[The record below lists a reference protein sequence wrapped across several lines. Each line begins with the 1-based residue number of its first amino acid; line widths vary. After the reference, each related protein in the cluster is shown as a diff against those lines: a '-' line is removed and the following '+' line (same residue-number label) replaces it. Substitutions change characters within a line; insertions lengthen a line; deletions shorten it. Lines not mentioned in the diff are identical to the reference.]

1 MTKKAKPRL
10 LAFDG
15 NYVIMRSNYAFRDLS
30 IGDQPS
36 GAVYGYVKTF
46 QDLLQSYQPEVLL
59 PLFDNGRSNYRLA
72 ISEHYK
78 ENRGK
83 KDDKLVNQIRACHE
97 FVELTGLKP
106 YIEKNTEADDL
117 AAKTAK
123 DCHEDYFV
131 MLYSKDHDWQQLTGE
146 DVVFMR
152 PKGRGD
158 GIDIVSYDKAKEDID
173 FPPERWP
180 EIAAIMGDPGD
191 SVYGLKGWG
200 WQRSKKAINKYGDL
214 WNAVAKDPVL
224 SQHSLQIL
232 NNYKMTVL
240 DGSVPKT
247 DVPVEADHVN
257 NLRLNKD
264 NDKLMEFL
272 DKWQMKSFIR
282 QIEDGSFWQRPI

>member
-1 MTKKAKPRL
+1 VTKKAKPRL

-30 IGDQPS
+30 VGDQPS

-59 PLFDNGRSNYRLA
+59 PLFDNGRSSYRLA

-158 GIDIVSYDKAKEDID
+158 GIDIISYDKAKEDI
-173 FPPERWP
+173 FT
-180 EIAAIMGDPGD
+180 
-191 SVYGLKGWG
+191 
-200 WQRSKKAINKYGDL
+200 SKL
-214 WNAVAKDPVL
+214 LPVMVFRI
-224 SQHSLQIL
+224 QHD
-232 NNYKMTVL
+232 KVVFMTVFSCL
-240 DGSVPKT
+240 CSKIICFCVLLYIRFQ
-247 DVPVEADHVN
+247 ACQ
-257 NLRLNKD
+257 LY
-264 NDKLMEFL
+264 KLMTSSDL
-272 DKWQMKSFIR
+272 IY
-282 QIEDGSFWQRPI
+282 